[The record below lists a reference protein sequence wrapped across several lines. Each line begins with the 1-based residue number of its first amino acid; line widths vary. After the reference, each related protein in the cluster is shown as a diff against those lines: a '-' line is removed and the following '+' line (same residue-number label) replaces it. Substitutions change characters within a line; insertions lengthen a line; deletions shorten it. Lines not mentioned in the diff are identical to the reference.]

1 MDSSIKTLTITGG
14 PSVIRGGDP
23 TKPRTPRQSR
33 QSRKRAPAA
42 APSAEFE
49 DDDGGEEEVAEVRS
63 GLKITKT
70 DAIAPLAPIRRQPTP
85 VLTHT
90 PVVRP
95 TPVVTHTPVVRSTP
109 APTVVAKV
117 SQVVQ
122 ATQVVQAPQAAQS
135 VVLKKPNTSR
145 VKLGPLQSPIRSNNP
160 KPIHTRK
167 ARRIVI
173 PNMSPRFTRAK
184 KLGADT
190 KKQTIDAIR
199 NFLINKG
206 VIQEKSKAPENMLR
220 SMYNDFNLL
229 KDTTSL

>member
-1 MDSSIKTLTITGG
+1 MYLKMDSSIKTLTITGG

-23 TKPRTPRQSR
+23 TKPRAPRQSR

-42 APSAEFE
+42 ESE
-49 DDDGGEEEVAEVRS
+49 DGDVGKEEAAEVTS

-70 DAIAPLAPIRRQPTP
+70 DLIAPVAHVRRQPTP
-85 VLTHT
+85 VVTHSS
-90 PVVRP
+90 VLSH
-95 TPVVTHTPVVRSTP
+95 TPVVTHSPIVRPTP

-117 SQVVQ
+117 PQVP
-122 ATQVVQAPQAAQS
+122 QVPQVAQS

-145 VKLGPLQSPIRSNNP
+145 VKLGPLQSPIRGNNP

-167 ARRIVI
+167 ARRIII

-199 NFLINKG
+199 SFLINKG